1 MSKASQRKL
10 AEQQKRVEK
19 ARKANPMLARLHDLR
34 FDDMYMNPAR
44 YWTKVLTIYER
55 PAAHPSHTLLEGALE
70 RAKEF
75 LGAFHEVATYSTQF
89 DGFDEGPPDVIPGM
103 VLTVEQEG
111 ISTVQPKSP
120 HFHTADLDVDWPR
133 HLADQCSSQRL
144 KGEPECVWLWAFSI
158 PAPGCPLFVLGA
170 TKDGPGLLWCL
181 VGNKWITA
189 TDTTALNI
197 ALDGLRLKNFTHAHT
212 IAAGAL
218 AHGLAAGTIA
228 PGSQM
233 ADIPGTANA
242 VSTLVTEFAQPY
254 LDLAVSM
261 AFIGLDRDDDMDL
274 TVNDAQEENDRV
286 RAEAKAALQEAQ
298 RMLAAERLTSAGL
311 RRDLAI
317 KNKAIEVT
325 QQDPSALPSRPA
337 LSVAQRMGPFF
348 GQ

>member
-10 AEQQKRVEK
+10 AEKQKRVEK
-19 ARKANPMLARLHDLR
+19 ALKANPMLARLHDLS

-55 PAAHPSHTLLEGALE
+55 PPAHPSHGLLEGALE

-75 LGAFHEVATYSTQF
+75 LGAFQEVATYSTQF

-103 VLTVEQEG
+103 VVTVEQEG
-111 ISTVQPKSP
+111 VSSVRPKSP
-120 HFHTADLDVDWPR
+120 HFHAADLDFDWPK
-133 HLADQCSSQRL
+133 HLADQCVSERAR
-144 KGEPECVWLWAFSI
+144 GEPECVWLWAFSI

-170 TKDGPGLLWCL
+170 TKDGVGRLWCL
-181 VGNKWITA
+181 VGTKWITA

-212 IAAGAL
+212 IASGAL
-218 AHGLAAGTIA
+218 AHGLKAGTIA

-233 ADIPGTANA
+233 SDIPGTANA

-274 TVNDAQEENDRV
+274 TVSDAQEEYDRI
-286 RAEAKAALQEAQ
+286 RTETKTALQEAQ

-317 KNKAIEVT
+317 KLKALEET
-325 QQDPSALPSRPA
+325 QQGPSALPSLSA
-337 LSVAQRMGPFF
+337 LSVPQRMGPFF